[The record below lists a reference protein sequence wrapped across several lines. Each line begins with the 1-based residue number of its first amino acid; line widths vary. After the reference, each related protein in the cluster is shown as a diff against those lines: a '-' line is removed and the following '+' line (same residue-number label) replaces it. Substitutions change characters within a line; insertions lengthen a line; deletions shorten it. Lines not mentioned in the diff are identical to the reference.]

1 MPKRFKLIIICII
14 LSSFSGT
21 NAVNAQILQ
30 DSTSVNLVRKEINFI
45 YNLQFKDAGD
55 TYEKINRLY
64 PGHPVVYLIRG
75 LTTYWKNY
83 PMLYETPARI
93 SFEEDLRHCIR
104 LAEKNRN
111 TAYEAEFLLA
121 NLCARGM
128 LLKFYSDNN
137 LTLESIPLV
146 SSTYKYL
153 RRSFNFTNSCTDLYY
168 YTGVYNYYRE
178 AYPKIYPAY
187 KPLAF
192 LLPSGNMED
201 GLKQLHTAAVSAVVL
216 RAESYL
222 LLSWIYLNFENKY
235 QQALYFSKSLH
246 EMYPENVVY
255 TALFLKNL
263 LLMKYYDEAER
274 LIVIYQKEKE
284 SNYLQAQLIIFRGI
298 LQEKKYHDYNL
309 AQQYYTRG
317 ISRMSIYGEYG
328 NEYEA
333 YGYFGLSRISENKSE
348 KKTSKMYRQKALK
361 LGNFKKLN
369 FDK

>member
-1 MPKRFKLIIICII
+1 
-14 LSSFSGT
+14 
-21 NAVNAQILQ
+21 
-30 DSTSVNLVRKEINFI
+30 
-45 YNLQFKDAGD
+45 
-55 TYEKINRLY
+55 
-64 PGHPVVYLIRG
+64 
-75 LTTYWKNY
+75 
-83 PMLYETPARI
+83 
-93 SFEEDLRHCIR
+93 
-104 LAEKNRN
+104 
-111 TAYEAEFLLA
+111 
-121 NLCARGM
+121 
-128 LLKFYSDNN
+128 
-137 LTLESIPLV
+137 
-146 SSTYKYL
+146 
-153 RRSFNFTNSCTDLYY
+153 
-168 YTGVYNYYRE
+168 
-178 AYPKIYPAY
+178 
-187 KPLAF
+187 
-192 LLPSGNMED
+192 
-201 GLKQLHTAAVSAVVL
+201 VL